1 MRSGLTVL
9 GMGERAVLVEAGPF
23 DPPTLAELI
32 TLDLGER
39 VEDVLPAATTVLVR
53 LVEEVTPDI
62 VDRIA
67 ELSATTVESARTVDG
82 AVDIDVRYDGE
93 DLSAVADAL
102 GLSVTEVIEMH
113 SAAEYRVDFCGPA
126 PGFAYLGGLPAHL
139 HLPRRATPRVRVP
152 AGSVAIAAG
161 YSAVYPTASP
171 GGWHLL
177 GSTATVL
184 WDVQRIPPSPLRPG
198 VVVRFRPV

>member
-53 LVEEVTPDI
+53 LVEAVTPDI

-82 AVDIDVRYDGE
+82 AVDIDVRYDGPRIVVAFNPE
-93 DLSAVADAL
+93 FVMAPLRNLDQDEIFIDLIDES
-102 GLSVTEVIEMH
+102 
-113 SAAEYRVDFCGPA
+113 
-126 PGFAYLGGLPAHL
+126 
-139 HLPRRATPRVRVP
+139 
-152 AGSVAIAAG
+152 
-161 YSAVYPTASP
+161 SP
-171 GGWHLL
+171 GVIKIDEPFLYVIMPMRV
-177 GSTATVL
+177 AN
-184 WDVQRIPPSPLRPG
+184 
-198 VVVRFRPV
+198 